1 MSGLYGR
8 ISGTILWIALP
19 LLFLAGC
26 GDETSPPPSY
36 NGPRASH
43 TAASV
48 AAQPVAVETPVIVTS
63 DNASLPEGC
72 RPRPVAEAVIRFVDA
87 FNRGDRT
94 MLSRIFFVSEGPSP
108 PDFSQ
113 AGYYPWSWYSASEI
127 ATDGRVSHNFT
138 TSNQGTLLRY
148 FAKRHARGERMLLLK
163 VSLTQTGLLDE
174 ENNVGFLFALTRN
187 AQDLAPGTGG
197 RARIA
202 YGKGAINC
210 RNGQIFVWSMEM
222 RASEDRTAREA
233 ASWLCKDPPGWKPGR
248 SVVACT

>member
-1 MSGLYGR
+1 ML
-8 ISGTILWIALP
+8 LLAALP

-26 GDETSPPPSY
+26 RDEASPSY
-36 NGPRASH
+36 DGARASQ
-43 TAASV
+43 TAASA

-63 DNASLPEGC
+63 DDTSLPEGC

-87 FNRGDRT
+87 FNRGDRA

-127 ATDGRVSHNFT
+127 GTDGKVSHNFT

-148 FAKRHARGERMLLLK
+148 FAKRHARGERMRVLK
-163 VSLTQTGLLDE
+163 VSLIQLGVLDE

-187 AQDLAPGTGG
+187 AQDLAGTGG
-197 RARIA
+197 RAHIA

-210 RNGQIFVWSMEM
+210 RNGQIFVWSMQM
-222 RASEDRTAREA
+222 KAGEDRTVREA

>member
-1 MSGLYGR
+1 M
-8 ISGTILWIALP
+8 
-19 LLFLAGC
+19 
-26 GDETSPPPSY
+26 
-36 NGPRASH
+36 
-43 TAASV
+43 
-48 AAQPVAVETPVIVTS
+48 
-63 DNASLPEGC
+63 
-72 RPRPVAEAVIRFVDA
+72 RF
-87 FNRGDRT
+87 
-94 MLSRIFFVSEGPSP
+94 
-108 PDFSQ
+108 
-113 AGYYPWSWYSASEI
+113 

-163 VSLTQTGLLDE
+163 VSLTQPGLLDE
-174 ENNVGFLFALTRN
+174 ENNVGFLFVLTRN

-197 RARIA
+197 PARIA
-202 YGKGAINC
+202 FGKGAINC